1 MFGPPSTAWP
11 PTHGLMSAGPRT
23 MVTGPSSHVNGPPP
37 NYHTSIG
44 ARISMMGDVGAGMPM
59 GGGQMR
65 VAAGGHFIQN
75 QCPVFVF
82 STMMA
87 NLAAEA
93 FENGQFESIIHFHKW
108 HPDTQRFLQVNSL
121 LICIC
126 MFTRT
131 HIHTHTHMYFI
142 DM

>member
-1 MFGPPSTAWP
+1 
-11 PTHGLMSAGPRT
+11 
-23 MVTGPSSHVNGPPP
+23 
-37 NYHTSIG
+37 
-44 ARISMMGDVGAGMPM
+44 MMGDVGAGMPM